1 MFLGVDIGTT
11 SISLVLI
18 NKKGKICKIDTFKN
32 NANIYTDDN
41 ARMQDADRII
51 SICLRAIE
59 DYSKLYEVE
68 AIGISNQMHGIL
80 YLNESGSAVS
90 PLFTWQ
96 DERCNEMLDSKSYAE
111 KLTNLSGYNIA
122 TGFGSAS
129 LYFDTINNL
138 IPIDAACIS
147 TVGDYLAIRLT
158 NKTRPLLHESNAA
171 SLGLYDIKEHLWDK
185 TAIER
190 AGLNFKFYPEVT
202 PKVQIVGEY
211 LNKIKVY
218 TAIGDNQ
225 ASVYGTVKDKDGVV
239 LNYGTGSQITFI
251 VDNYTEA
258 PLGCEL
264 RPFFDNT
271 YLIIGGALCGG
282 YSYQLLK
289 NFFSKVSFTPF
300 DYEIMNKW
308 ALDLTDEDIP
318 IVNTKFKGERH
329 NPNARASII
338 NINEK
343 NFTPAALTYAF
354 LKGMSNELKEFYD
367 QIIKVTGRKKY
378 LIGTGN
384 GVRLNKAFQKII
396 KKDYDMPLFMPK
408 HLEEAA
414 YGAAIL
420 VASIFEG
427 KSFKEYIEYKE

>member
-1 MFLGVDIGTT
+1 
-11 SISLVLI
+11 
-18 NKKGKICKIDTFKN
+18 
-32 NANIYTDDN
+32 
-41 ARMQDADRII
+41 
-51 SICLRAIE
+51 
-59 DYSKLYEVE
+59 
-68 AIGISNQMHGIL
+68 
-80 YLNESGSAVS
+80 
-90 PLFTWQ
+90 
-96 DERCNEMLDSKSYAE
+96 
-111 KLTNLSGYNIA
+111 
-122 TGFGSAS
+122 
-129 LYFDTINNL
+129 
-138 IPIDAACIS
+138 
-147 TVGDYLAIRLT
+147 
-158 NKTRPLLHESNAA
+158 
-171 SLGLYDIKEHLWDK
+171 
-185 TAIER
+185 
-190 AGLNFKFYPEVT
+190 
-202 PKVQIVGEY
+202 
-211 LNKIKVY
+211 
-218 TAIGDNQ
+218 
-225 ASVYGTVKDKDGVV
+225 
-239 LNYGTGSQITFI
+239 
-251 VDNYTEA
+251 
-258 PLGCEL
+258 
-264 RPFFDNT
+264 
-271 YLIIGGALCGG
+271 
-282 YSYQLLK
+282 
-289 NFFSKVSFTPF
+289 
-300 DYEIMNKW
+300 MNKW